1 MKKLLILPVL
11 LIPVI
16 CSAQSHGI
24 DITIL
29 KDIVTHR
36 PQSLDHLFLLITK
49 TAKPIVV
56 LSFIIIFI
64 LGLIKKNKKLKL
76 TALQIVGSLIITTI
90 VVVFLK
96 HAVGRPRPYITD
108 PSLWHAAFK
117 SNPSFP
123 SGHAAVTFVVATI
136 LSLNYRKR
144 YIIIPFFVWAILVAF
159 SRLDL
164 GMHYPSDV
172 IAGAFIGFI
181 ISWIIYTIFLRIR
194 KKYASPQPKT
204 SSI

>member
-11 LIPVI
+11 LIPVL

-24 DITIL
+24 DLTLL
-29 KDIVTHR
+29 KDIVTNR
-36 PQSLDHLFLLITK
+36 LQSLDHLFLLITK

-64 LGLIKKNKKLKL
+64 LGLIKKNRKLKF
-76 TALQIVGSLIITTI
+76 TAIQIVGALIITTI
-90 VVVFLK
+90 IVVLLK
-96 HAVGRPRPYITD
+96 HGIGRPRPYITD
-108 PSLWHAAFK
+108 PSLWHAASK

-123 SGHAAVTFVVATI
+123 SGHAAVTFVVATM
-136 LSLNYRKR
+136 LSLNYRKN
-144 YIIIPFFVWAILVAF
+144 YIVIISFAWATLVAF

-172 IAGAFIGFI
+172 IAGAFIGFM
-181 ISWIIYTIFLRIR
+181 ISWIVYAIFLRIR
-194 KKYASPQPKT
+194 KRYASPGIK
-204 SSI
+204 SNSI

>member
-1 MKKLLILPVL
+1 MKKFLILPVL

-24 DITIL
+24 DMTLL
-29 KDIVTHR
+29 KDIVINR

-64 LGLIKKNKKLKL
+64 LGLIKKNRKLKL
-76 TALQIVGSLIITTI
+76 TSIQIVGGLIITTI
-90 VVVFLK
+90 IVVLLK
-96 HAVGRPRPYITD
+96 HSVGRPRPYITD
-108 PSLWHAAFK
+108 PTLWHAASK

-123 SGHAAVTFVVATI
+123 SGHTAVTFVVATI
-136 LSLNYRKR
+136 LSLNYRR
-144 YIIIPFFVWAILVAF
+144 NYIGIMFFTWAILVAF

-181 ISWIIYTIFLRIR
+181 ISWTVYTIFLRIR
-194 KKYASPQPKT
+194 KKYASPGIKPN
-204 SSI
+204 SI